1 MNSAVFSLL
10 ILVHSIGTKKK
21 IVGYKNKKFKKKC
34 CKVSVIGKK
43 LFFTISKTSG

>member
-21 IVGYKNKKFKKKC
+21 PLDGKTKVKQKC

-43 LFFTISKTSG
+43 IFFTISKTCG